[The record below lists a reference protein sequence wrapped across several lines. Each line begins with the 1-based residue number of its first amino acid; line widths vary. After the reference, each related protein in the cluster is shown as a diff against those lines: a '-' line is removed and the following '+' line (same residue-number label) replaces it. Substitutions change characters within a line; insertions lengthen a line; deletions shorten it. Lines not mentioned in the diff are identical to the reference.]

1 MAPRNGTNKTM
12 VAPKHGQKFNTTN
25 DVIKNKTLQRPQ
37 KPEHKQV
44 EKKIEKDNIIDP
56 YLIPFQN
63 LNLKTDKFIGKG
75 GFGVVFFGNL
85 NETIPIAAKKIYK
98 LQFESS
104 ALKEMELLQKLDSKH
119 VVKYYGYCETEDFLY
134 IILEQMYCNL
144 FQFLVGTPNLQL
156 DQKIEIILEIA
167 QCIDCLHQQNI
178 IHLDVKSSNI
188 LMNED
193 GSIIKIAD
201 FGISKVK
208 KTDETEFTVN
218 TNLGT
223 VGYQAPEIFNGDFGP
238 HSDIY
243 SFGIMMFEI
252 VFQTSP
258 YTNEELSDD
267 DFKKSVKKGK
277 RPNLEQFDTLIDEK
291 LTMLIDL
298 MKQCW
303 DLKKNQRPTAAEIIE
318 SLNSIYNLKIK

>member
-1 MAPRNGTNKTM
+1 MAPRNGANKAM

-25 DVIKNKTLQRPQ
+25 DVIKN
-37 KPEHKQV
+37 
-44 EKKIEKDNIIDP
+44 
-56 YLIPFQN
+56 
-63 LNLKTDKFIGKG
+63 
-75 GFGVVFFGNL
+75 
-85 NETIPIAAKKIYK
+85 
-98 LQFESS
+98 
-104 ALKEMELLQKLDSKH
+104 
-119 VVKYYGYCETEDFLY
+119 
-134 IILEQMYCNL
+134 
-144 FQFLVGTPNLQL
+144 
-156 DQKIEIILEIA
+156 
-167 QCIDCLHQQNI
+167 IDCLHQQNI

-208 KTDETEFTVN
+208 KTDETSFTVN
-218 TNLGT
+218 SNLGT

-243 SFGIMMFEI
+243 SLGIMMFEI

-267 DFKKSVKKGK
+267 DFKKSVRKGK
-277 RPNLEQFDTLIDEK
+277 RPNLEQFDFLKDEK

-318 SLNSIYNLKIK
+318 SLNSIYKLKIK